1 MQVDSYSK
9 NENLMVNLQLTKFLG
24 NVEIESLQLENRRLT
39 DLVEDLNVQLLN
51 QHVSRARALSDPMKM
66 DQSFAEEFN
75 EATKD
80 QVKWMSVRSASYK
93 GDSKL

>member
-1 MQVDSYSK
+1 M
-9 NENLMVNLQLTKFLG
+9 
-24 NVEIESLQLENRRLT
+24 ESLQLENRRLT

-51 QHVSRARALSDPMKM
+51 QHVSRARALSDPMRM

-80 QVKWMSVRSASYK
+80 QVY
-93 GDSKL
+93 

>member
-1 MQVDSYSK
+1 M
-9 NENLMVNLQLTKFLG
+9 
-24 NVEIESLQLENRRLT
+24 ESLQLENRRLT

-51 QHVSRARALSDPMKM
+51 QHVSRARALSDPMRM

-80 QVKWMSVRSASYK
+80 QVYKNNEFFFLFRYFFFVSVHFLNGYGSHPKSMINPQNIH
-93 GDSKL
+93 